1 MIIKCCLIILA
12 QCCFHSLG
20 EPGLY
25 ALWILCSRKE
35 NSRIEVCEF
44 KKNLRGQFLSALYPG
59 DVCLGWSYV
68 ERDSRKTNRL
78 LSDSKLQ
85 WNVDST
91 ASW

>member
-44 KKNLRGQFLSALYPG
+44 KKNLRGQFLSALYVWCVG
-59 DVCLGWSYV
+59 CVSGMVLRR
-68 ERDSRKTNRL
+68 ER
-78 LSDSKLQ
+78 
-85 WNVDST
+85 
-91 ASW
+91 